1 MVVQDRLEIAS
12 TDYEDPVYK
21 GKPFCIEFSIEFSCV
36 NPIQGYF
43 IVQL

>member
-12 TDYEDPVYK
+12 TDYEDLVYK
-21 GKPFCIEFSIEFSCV
+21 DRLFCTEFSIEFSCV